1 MSDLEL
7 LFDPR
12 HRTGAVLLGILFIF
26 AAVAAV
32 RIVRYLVN
40 RAIRRDQG
48 RHLDRTA
55 ALFLSQV
62 AEITVFVLVIALYA
76 TLVPPLQHLGTAI
89 LASVSIL
96 SIVLGFAAQ
105 NTLGNV
111 IAGFIILL
119 YRPFEVG
126 DEVVVNA
133 PTGKEVGVVETLT
146 LGYTRL
152 KTEDNR
158 HIFVPNNIMA
168 TQVTVNLTMKDPR
181 VMANVIVR
189 IGPTEDID
197 RVRTLLMTLA
207 KQNRLVQEVVSCPV
221 TDFRKDGTQLTLK
234 VYASSRVAAKEVE
247 TEMLEAIKKA
257 FDREQITY
265 A

>member
-1 MSDLEL
+1 MMNLEL

-12 HRTGAVLLGILFIF
+12 HRPGAILLGIIFIG
-26 AAVAAV
+26 AAILAV
-32 RIVRYLVN
+32 RLVRFLVN

-55 ALFLSQV
+55 ALFLSQLT
-62 AEITVFVLVIALYA
+62 EIVVFVLVIALYA
-76 TLVPPLQHLGTAI
+76 TLVPPLQHLGTAL

-96 SIVLGFAAQ
+96 SIVIGFAAQ
-105 NTLGNV
+105 NTLGNI

-146 LGYTRL
+146 LGYTSL
-152 KTEDNR
+152 KTDDNR

-168 TQVTVNLTMKDPR
+168 TQVTVNLTMQDPR
-181 VMANVIVR
+181 VMANIPVR
-189 IGPTEDID
+189 IGPGEDID
-197 RVRTLLMTLA
+197 RARSVLLKIA
-207 KQNRLVQEVVSCPV
+207 GENAAVQEVVSCPV
-221 TDFRKDGTQLTLK
+221 TDLQKEFTQLTLK
-234 VYASSRVAAKEVE
+234 VYAASRVAARQVE
-247 TEMLEAIKKA
+247 FELLEATKKG
-257 FDREQITY
+257 FDREGI
-265 A
+265 AFG

>member
-1 MSDLEL
+1 MTNLEL

-12 HRTGAVLLGILFIF
+12 HRPGAILLGIIFIG
-26 AAVAAV
+26 AAILAV
-32 RIVRYLVN
+32 RLVRFLVN

-55 ALFLSQV
+55 ALFLSQL
-62 AEITVFVLVIALYA
+62 AEIVVFVLVIALYA
-76 TLVPPLQHLGTAI
+76 TLVPPLQHLGTAL

-96 SIVLGFAAQ
+96 SIVIGFAAQ
-105 NTLGNV
+105 NTLGNI

-146 LGYTRL
+146 LGYTSL

-168 TQVTVNLTMKDPR
+168 TQVTVNLTMQDPR
-181 VMANVIVR
+181 VMANIPVR
-189 IGPTEDID
+189 IGPGEDID
-197 RVRTLLMTLA
+197 RARSALLKIA
-207 KQNRLVQEVVSCPV
+207 GENAAVQEVVSCPV
-221 TDFRKDGTQLTLK
+221 TDLRKEGTQLTLK
-234 VYASSRVAAKEVE
+234 VYAASRVSAKQVE
-247 TEMLEAIKKA
+247 FELLEATKKT
-257 FDREQITY
+257 FDREGI
-265 A
+265 AFG

>member
-1 MSDLEL
+1 MTTLES

-12 HRTGAVLLGILFIF
+12 HRAGAALLGIVFI
-26 AAVAAV
+26 AAAFVAV
-32 RIVRYLVN
+32 RVVRFFVN
-40 RAIRRDQG
+40 RAIRRDEG

-62 AEITVFVLVIALYA
+62 AEIIVFVLVIALYT
-76 TLVPPLQHLGTAI
+76 TLVPPLQHLGTAL

-96 SIVLGFAAQ
+96 SIVIGFAAQ
-105 NTLGNV
+105 NTLGNI

-119 YRPFEVG
+119 YRPFVAG

-133 PTGKEVGVVETLT
+133 PTGKEVGVVESLT

-152 KTEDNR
+152 ITEDNR

-181 VMANVIVR
+181 VMADVSVR
-189 IGPTEDID
+189 IGPAEDID
-197 RVRTLLMTLA
+197 RARAVLLKLA
-207 KQNRLVQEVVSCPV
+207 AENVAVLEVVNCPV
-221 TDFRKDGTQLTLK
+221 TDLRIDGTELTLK
-234 VYASSRVAAKEVE
+234 VYASSRVAARQVE
-247 TEMLEAIKKA
+247 YELLEAARKA
-257 FDREQITY
+257 FDRQGI
-265 A
+265 ALG